1 MVDGLNKDS
10 KEKVKVEITVDE
22 ENGKGKVTVKDKDG
36 NTVSEKEVKVK
47 TVTELVKINV
57 APMIEAKGKV
67 LAFVGDQVDAKYV
80 IEKSGA
86 KATDKEDGDLTAKIE
101 VEGKVDTSKA
111 GESKVT
117 LKVTDSQGATGN
129 KEVTVKVVKINDTI
143 EVKEKDIVDGKV
155 TNDKIDK
162 EKIGEG
168 LGEKEK
174 SKLSL
179 IKMAK
184 EKLS

>member
-1 MVDGLNKDS
+1 
-10 KEKVKVEITVDE
+10 
-22 ENGKGKVTVKDKDG
+22 
-36 NTVSEKEVKVK
+36 
-47 TVTELVKINV
+47 
-57 APMIEAKGKV
+57 MIEAKGKV

-101 VEGKVDTSKA
+101 VEGKVDTSCA

-143 EVKEKDIVDGKV
+143 EVKEKI
-155 TNDKIDK
+155 
-162 EKIGEG
+162 
-168 LGEKEK
+168 
-174 SKLSL
+174 SS
-179 IKMAK
+179 MAK
-184 EKLS
+184 